1 MCLSHRLASI
11 TILVIKS
18 PWCFGWN
25 TEFMTSI
32 SNSCLLMCQT
42 NSYEFVICYGSGH
55 VKKSNV
61 FGRWIR
67 EQVIIVL
74 CSDIFFST
82 CWCMLLSAILFKKKL
97 GVYNHFVALG
107 LKNKENSWGC
117 ATVSCNLNEQPFLFL
132 ELQISYWH
140 QLAAVNLESQV
151 FSGYIV
157 VQCRGTMFCC
167 NQALVKEAAC
177 SCGWK

>member
-74 CSDIFFST
+74 CSDFFF
-82 CWCMLLSAILFKKKL
+82 LLVDACFCLLYYSKRNWECIIILW
-97 GVYNHFVALG
+97 HWALKIKRTAEAV
-107 LKNKENSWGC
+107 L
-117 ATVSCNLNEQPFLFL
+117 
-132 ELQISYWH
+132 
-140 QLAAVNLESQV
+140 QLAV
-151 FSGYIV
+151 I
-157 VQCRGTMFCC
+157 
-167 NQALVKEAAC
+167 
-177 SCGWK
+177 

>member
-117 ATVSCNLNEQPFLFL
+117 VTVSCNLNEQPFLFL
-132 ELQISYWH
+132 ELQISYRH